1 MAWLTV
7 DRKCPCKGCDRRLVG
22 CHSLCAEYKDWRLEL
37 DKQNAKKPPSHELS
51 RSMKR
56 HIWRKMLGR

>member
-1 MAWLTV
+1 MMRV
-7 DRKCPCKGCDRRLVG
+7 DRKCPCKGCERRLVG
-22 CHSLCAEYKDWRLEL
+22 CHGICPDYGAWKRERDRITEE
-37 DKQNAKKPPSHELS
+37 NREISHELS

>member
-1 MAWLTV
+1 M
-7 DRKCPCKGCDRRLVG
+7 RKACPCNGCDRRLVG
-22 CHSLCAEYKDWRLEL
+22 CHTLCREYQQWRKGFEAEKAARREET
-37 DKQNAKKPPSHELS
+37 PEMS